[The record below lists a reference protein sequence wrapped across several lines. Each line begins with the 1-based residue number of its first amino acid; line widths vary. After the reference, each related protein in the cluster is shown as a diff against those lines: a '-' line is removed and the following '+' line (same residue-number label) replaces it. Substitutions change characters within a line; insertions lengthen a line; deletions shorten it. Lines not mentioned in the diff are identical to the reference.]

1 VTDPTP
7 LDQAH
12 ALMEAAPG
20 DDALR
25 LRFYERL
32 ADAELFLLLAEE
44 SDGKTLRPAVFRL
57 EDGDFAMTFD
67 REERLAAFSDA
78 PAPYAALPGR
88 IAARELAA
96 LGVGLGLNIGVAP
109 SAFLLP
115 TPALAWLSETLGH
128 APERAEAMPV
138 GFQDASAVP
147 PALLAALAEKL
158 ARLGGYADHA
168 VLAGVSYRDGRRGHM
183 LAFVGPRTGTE
194 AALAKAVSEALVFSG
209 VEAGELDVAFLA
221 ADDPALAAM
230 TAQGRRLDLP
240 MPEPESVQ
248 IIGGPAAPG
257 MDPDRP
263 PKLR

>member
-1 VTDPTP
+1 
-7 LDQAH
+7 
-12 ALMEAAPG
+12 MEAAPE

-44 SDGKTLRPAVFRL
+44 SDGDTLHPALFRL
-57 EDGDFAMTFD
+57 EDGDFAMSFD
-67 REERLAAFSDA
+67 LEERLAAFSDA

-88 IAARELAA
+88 IVARELAA

-115 TPALAWLSETLGH
+115 APALAWLSETLGH
-128 APERAEAMPV
+128 TPEEAEARPM
-138 GFQDASAVP
+138 GFHDSGTLP
-147 PALLAALAEKL
+147 PALLGALGEKL
-158 ARLGGYADHA
+158 AKLGGYADHA
-168 VLAGVSYRDGRRGHM
+168 LLAGVSYRDGRQGHM
-183 LAFVGPRTGTE
+183 LAFVAPRPGSE

-221 ADDPALAAM
+221 AGDPALAAI
-230 TAQGRRLDLP
+230 TARGRRFE
-240 MPEPESVQ
+240 MPPPQPETVQ
-248 IIGGPAAPG
+248 IIGGPSAPG
-257 MDPDRP
+257 MDPEKP